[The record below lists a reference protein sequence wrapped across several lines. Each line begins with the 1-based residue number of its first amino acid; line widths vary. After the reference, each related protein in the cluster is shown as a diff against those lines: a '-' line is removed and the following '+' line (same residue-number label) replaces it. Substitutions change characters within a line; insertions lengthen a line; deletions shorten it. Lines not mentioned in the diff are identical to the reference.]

1 MGRNLQTR
9 RNLNIGLSSLH
20 LSFHF
25 SWAEA
30 NHRSQGC
37 SCDVLI
43 CLCLALSLAAVNS
56 VTVTFMSALCD
67 CVYSRFIVG
76 IYLTRLNTVV
86 SFTKDGF
93 TSELHII
100 GCVGGLYKV
109 CVLLRLSY

>member
-1 MGRNLQTR
+1 MACPLCIYLSTF
-9 RNLNIGLSSLH
+9 LGLKLITGPKDVAVT
-20 LSFHF
+20 SF
-25 SWAEA
+25 
-30 NHRSQGC
+30 
-37 SCDVLI
+37 I

-56 VTVTFMSALCD
+56 VTVTFMSAVCD

-86 SFTKDGF
+86 SFTKDGL